1 MKYEF
6 LQPFA
11 IHEMGQRENQ
21 EDTIFPNAGQA
32 TADDRLFILCDGMGG
47 HQSGEVASQIV
58 CRELCRFITDHAQPG
73 VPFTDDNLREA
84 MHKMYDA
91 LDARDDNTSERKMG
105 TTLVLLYFHAG
116 GLTAAHLGD
125 SRYYH
130 IRPQTNEIV
139 YRSFDHSSLNYRFE
153 TGEISFEEMKTMKGK
168 NVILRA
174 ILPNQEEREMPDIV
188 HIKDIKPDD
197 WFFMCSDGMLETMSD
212 EELLN
217 TFCNKT
223 LSDEQKY
230 NWFLTSTESNQD
242 NHSAYFIHI
251 SGVMNELVDADQ
263 PDDEQLAR
271 SRNRAF
277 LAEMGYSA
285 ETDSPVVDDGAE
297 TVDADG
303 AVTIE
308 VTQEDTDTNIVPPV
322 MGKPA
327 SSPTP
332 AKRKN
337 IWMWILGAILA
348 IAVIAAIWMI
358 FAPSSSPKKENPK
371 SNNGTR
377 IEYINDRNNR
387 YQGDESR
394 TEDNSENIQRGK
406 NSAEEL
412 EDIVKEEAK
421 KTDAQKK
428 KTEKIKKAGKTT
440 TEGTQ
445 IQNADQRVSVGSEGP
460 TESNNEQG
468 NSESQKVDAFDKLR
482 KSSGIKKQM
491 NEKGPENNGGGNNGN
506 GSNSNDNQKSTG
518 GTI

>member
-11 IHEMGQRENQ
+11 IHEIGQRENQ

-32 TADDRLFILCDGMGG
+32 TTNDRLFILCDGMGG

-58 CRELCRFITDHAQPG
+58 CRELCRYITDHAQPG
-73 VPFTDDNLREA
+73 MPFNDDNLYEA
-84 MHKMYDA
+84 MHQMYDA
-91 LDARDDNTSERKMG
+91 LDAHDDNTSERKMG

-153 TGEISFEEMKTMKGK
+153 TGEISYEEMKTMKGK

-174 ILPNQEEREMPDIV
+174 VLPNQEEREMPDIV

-217 TFCNKT
+217 TLCNKS

-271 SRNRAF
+271 SRNRSF
-277 LAEMGYSA
+277 LAEMGYSFPTKGNL
-285 ETDSPVVDDGAE
+285 EEESTD
-297 TVDADG
+297 
-303 AVTIE
+303 AVQSEEAMTIE
-308 VTQEDTDTNIVPPV
+308 VTQEDTDTNIVPTV
-322 MGKPA
+322 MRNPA
-327 SSPTP
+327 SPIVSS
-332 AKRKN
+332 KRKN
-337 IWMWILGAILA
+337 IWMWILGSLLA
-348 IAVIAAIWMI
+348 IAVIAAIFAI
-358 FAPSSSPKKENPK
+358 FMPSSSPKNENK
-371 SNNGTR
+371 KGTGTR
-377 IEYINDRNNR
+377 IEYINDKNNR
-387 YQGDESR
+387 YQGDDSR
-394 TEDNSENIQRGK
+394 IDDNTENIQRGR
-406 NSAEEL
+406 NSAEDVETMV
-412 EDIVKEEAK
+412 ENEKK
-421 KTDAQKK
+421 KTEAQKK
-428 KTEKIKKAGKTT
+428 KNEKIIKSKGK
-440 TEGTQ
+440 
-445 IQNADQRVSVGSEGP
+445 
-460 TESNNEQG
+460 
-468 NSESQKVDAFDKLR
+468 
-482 KSSGIKKQM
+482 
-491 NEKGPENNGGGNNGN
+491 
-506 GSNSNDNQKSTG
+506 SNSNSAEVGEAPQVGGAPSGGDNLQDNSEKKSIQGSDLKKIDPHKIREKMNGQKIETDKN
-518 GTI
+518 TIPETEDKQQENKYKEV